1 MATATLA
8 SRSLQA
14 FTEFTFPGYR
24 ASWSHVLICKA
35 LDAIVEG
42 TITRLMLMLP
52 PRGGKSEVAS
62 RRLPAYILGKEPDA
76 GVIACS
82 YSADLS
88 SRFNRDVQRI
98 MDTDDYRLVFPD
110 TRLASENVRTSSFG
124 RYLRNNDIFEIVNH
138 VGFYRSAG
146 VGGGIT
152 GMGGRYAIVDDPVKN
167 AEEAASPVYRAK
179 VLEWYKSTL
188 LTRLEPAGRVVL
200 IMTRWHEDD
209 LAGALLREASE
220 GGEPWH
226 VIRLPAISTGP
237 DPVRPYDVRPA
248 GEPLWPD
255 QFPLEALQ
263 RIKTAIGSQQ
273 WEALYQ
279 QNPMTPGGR
288 MVKAREWIA
297 TVDAAPACP
306 QRCRYWDFAATA
318 ASGRNDP
325 DYTVGLLLGRS
336 DDGTFC
342 VLDLVR
348 ARTTPRG
355 VENLIVQ
362 TALRDGFGTCIAFE
376 EEPGSSGKFVADSI
390 VRRLLMGYNVH
401 ADKVSGSKTERARG
415 WIAQAEAGNLK
426 LVRATWNAEL
436 LDELEGF
443 PTGRHDD
450 ICDGIS
456 GAFAQL
462 VSNPMR
468 FGSST
473 VDSIPR
479 PSGGEEAFG
488 RERYA
493 DPFAGL

>member
-8 SRSLQA
+8 GRSLQA

-24 ASWSHVLICKA
+24 AAWFHALICKA
-35 LDAIVEG
+35 LDALVEG
-42 TITRLMLMLP
+42 SVTRLMLMMP
-52 PRGGKSEVAS
+52 PRHGKSELTS
-62 RRLPAYILGKEPDA
+62 RRLPAYILGRDPDA
-76 GVIACS
+76 SIIACS
-82 YSADLS
+82 YSADLA
-88 SRFNRDVQRI
+88 SRFNRDAQRI
-98 MDTDDYRLVFPD
+98 MDADDYRAVFPE
-110 TRLASENVRTSSFG
+110 TRLASENVRSSSFG
-124 RYLRNNDIFEIVNH
+124 RYLRNSDIFEVVDHI
-138 VGFYRSAG
+138 GFYRAAG

-152 GMGGRYAIVDDPVKN
+152 GMGARYAVIDDPVKN

-188 LTRLEPAGRVVL
+188 LTRLEPAGRVL
-200 IMTRWHEDD
+200 LTLTRWHEDD
-209 LAGALLREASE
+209 LGGALLREAKE

-226 VIRLPAISTGP
+226 VIRLPAIATGP
-237 DPVRPYDVRPA
+237 DHERPYDTRPF

-263 RIKTAIGSQQ
+263 RIKTAIGSYQ

-288 MVKAREWIA
+288 MIKAREWIA
-297 TVDAAPACP
+297 TVDAAPPCP

-336 DDGTFC
+336 DDGTFY
-342 VLDLVR
+342 VLDVVR
-348 ARTTPRG
+348 TRTTPRG
-355 VENLIVQ
+355 VETLVAQ
-362 TALRDGFGTCIAFE
+362 TAQRDGMGTRIAFE
-376 EEPGSSGKFVADSI
+376 QEPGSSGAFVADSI
-390 VRRLLMGYNVH
+390 VRRLLLGYNVH

-462 VSNPMR
+462 VANPMR
-468 FGSST
+468 YGSST

-479 PSGGEEAFG
+479 AEGAEEVFG
-488 RERYA
+488 RDRYR
-493 DPFAGL
+493 DPFSGL